1 MMPFICKN
9 NSRARVCAALLFAF
23 IVFPLTGAHAAGE
36 SNGVP
41 ALTLPAALDGAWKIS
56 LRDDPACLVP
66 GFDDSTWDSVNLPGS
81 ILSYIKKKSGAIQ
94 GCIWLRKT
102 VRIDKNLPFEDLG
115 LILGRIGHADETYF
129 NGAKVGVTGKF
140 PPNEFSMWN
149 HPRYYVVPKSLIR
162 FGDNN
167 VIAVRIWYYGFCEVQ
182 GELALAGLEEWGR
195 SRTSANFFLVILNYL
210 IIAMGVPIFLIFF
223 FIFLRRRSSQEYLF
237 YCLQLLCG
245 IVIVGEV
252 CNFWNTYGSHL
263 ARLKVL
269 AYAWFAINVVHP
281 IFLHRIYN
289 LQRKKTELFLW
300 LALSAAVFVGTFFT
314 TIEQAPAHGLL
325 IIILLIGVGFYNL
338 SCHVTAIYKKS
349 PYSKLFSLFGTA
361 VVVGAIHD
369 GFTYMF
375 KYIGV
380 NPGCGPLFTTMIFP
394 ASAFVLYMGTTLV
407 LVSRIIGMEDEIH
420 DLNTSLESFVI
431 ENALLSDKIEEA
443 AVNKKP
449 AAVSITT
456 AAEGKIKKVMD
467 YIQKNYTSDISREGL
482 AASIDVHPDNLG
494 KLFRTYTSR
503 KLGDY
508 ICELRVQDAAKMLVE
523 TDDNVINIAFNV
535 GFESLR
541 TFNRIFPKYMGT
553 TPEKYRKQHRGGPA
567 AG

>member
-1 MMPFICKN
+1 MIPFLHAN
-9 NSRARVCAALLFAF
+9 NSRRSRLAVIILALAIIPVIVDCAAAE
-23 IVFPLTGAHAAGE
+23 AGK
-36 SNGVP
+36 
-41 ALTLPAALDGAWKIS
+41 PAAAARPVKLDGAWKIS
-56 LRDDPACLVP
+56 LSDDPACLAP
-66 GFDDSTWDSVNLPGS
+66 GFDDSKWDTVDLPGT
-81 ILSYIKKKSGAIQ
+81 ILSYIKQKSGPIE
-94 GCIWLRKT
+94 GCLWIRKT
-102 VRIDKNLPFEDLG
+102 VPVDRGLPFEDIG
-115 LILGRIGHADETYF
+115 LVMGRIGHADETYF
-129 NGAKVGVTGKF
+129 NGTKVGATGKF
-140 PPNEFSMWN
+140 PPDAFSMWN
-149 HPRYYVVPKSLIR
+149 HPRYYTVPKSIIR
-162 FGDNN
+162 FGGPN
-167 VIAVRIWYYGFCEVQ
+167 VIAVRIWYYGFCDVQ
-182 GELALAGLEEWGR
+182 GEMALAGLEEWGR
-195 SRTSANFFLVILNYL
+195 SKTLANFSLVTLNYL

-223 FIFLRRRSSQEYLF
+223 IIYLRRRSSQEYLF

-252 CNFWNTYGSHL
+252 CNFWNMYGSHL
-263 ARLKVL
+263 TRLKVL

-281 IFLHRIYN
+281 VFLHRIYN
-289 LQRKKTELFLW
+289 LQRKKTEIILW
-300 LALSAAVFVGTFFT
+300 IALAAAVFVGVLFT
-314 TIEQAPAHGLL
+314 TTGRVPVHGL
-325 IIILLIGVGFYNL
+325 IVIFVLIGVGFYNL

-349 PYSKLFSLFGTA
+349 PYAKLFSLFGA
-361 VVVGAIHD
+361 GVVIGAIHD

-380 NPGCGPLFTTMIFP
+380 NPGCGPLFTIMIFP

-443 AVNKKP
+443 SQNKKP

-456 AAEGKIKKVMD
+456 AAEEKIKKVMD

-503 KLGDY
+503 KLGDF
-508 ICELRVQDAAKMLVE
+508 ICELRVRDAARMLVE
-523 TDDNVINIAFNV
+523 SEDNVINIAFNV

-553 TPEKYRKQHRGGPA
+553 TPEKYRRQHRGAAPA
-567 AG
+567 G